1 MTDPE
6 LLPSLPDYDTVIVG
20 AGFSGIGS
28 AIELDRAGLGNYLV
42 LEAGEGPGGTWYWNT
57 YPGIAVDIPSFSYQF
72 SFEQSTKWSR
82 TYAPG
87 HELKAYAE
95 HCVDKYDL
103 RPKIRF
109 NTKVLGADFDDQ
121 TDLWRIRT
129 DPGDVVTARFLVN
142 ASGVLITPKLPDIDG
157 VDSFAGV
164 TMHTARWDH
173 DLDLAGKRVAII
185 GTGASAVQVIP
196 EIAPIVKELTVFQRT
211 PIWCFPKFDVPLPR
225 AARIAMRIPGGRAI
239 QRLVS
244 QAYVELTFPLAA
256 QYFTVNPVAKNMSKV
271 GEAYLRK
278 QVRDPVVR
286 DKLTPRYAVGC
297 KRPGFHNTYLSTF
310 NRDNVRLVTEPIDK
324 ITGSGVATTE
334 GESHDVDVL
343 ILATG
348 FKVMDTDDLPTYPV
362 TGPGG
367 RSWSGYWDDHRLQA
381 YEGVSVP
388 GFPNFFTV
396 FGPYGYVGSSYFAL
410 IEAQTHHIVRCLKR
424 ANRRSARRVEVT
436 QEANDRY
443 FAEMMRKRHRQIFWQ
458 DSCRLANSYYFDK
471 NGDVPLRPA
480 STLEAYWRSR
490 RFPLEDYVFSS

>member
-1 MTDPE
+1 MTV
-6 LLPSLPDYDTVIVG
+6 PDHETVIVG
-20 AGFSGIGS
+20 AGFSGIGT
-28 AIELDRAGLGNYLV
+28 AIQLDRAGMPDYLV
-42 LEAGEGPGGTWYWNT
+42 IEAGEEAGGTWYWNT

-72 SFEQSTKWSR
+72 SFEKSTTWSR

-87 HELKAYAE
+87 HELKAYAV
-95 HCVDKYDL
+95 HCVDKYGL

-109 NTKVLGADFDDQ
+109 STKVRTAEFDDAEGI
-121 TDLWRIRT
+121 WRIALESADT
-129 DPGDVVTARFLVN
+129 TTEVTARFLVN
-142 ASGVLITPKLPDIDG
+142 AGGALTVPNLPDIPG

-173 DLDLAGKRVAII
+173 EQDLTGKRVAII

-196 EIAPIVKELTVFQRT
+196 EIAPIVKQLSVFQRT
-211 PIWCFPKFDVPLPR
+211 PIWCFPKFDVPLSK
-225 AARIAMRIPGGRAI
+225 AARSMMRLPFGQTL

-244 QAYVELTFPLAA
+244 QAYVELTFTLAA
-256 QYFTVNPVAKNMSKV
+256 QYFTVNPMAKRMGAL

-278 QVRDPVVR
+278 QVENPEVR

-310 NRDNVRLVTEPIDK
+310 NRDNVELVTEPIDK
-324 ITGSGVATTE
+324 ITGSGVATDDGALRE
-334 GESHDVDVL
+334 VDVL

-348 FKVMDTDDLPTYPV
+348 FKVLDTENVPTFPV
-362 TGPGG
+362 IGPGG
-367 RSWSGYWDDHRLQA
+367 NSLARFWDENRMQA

-410 IEAQTHHIVRCLKR
+410 IEAQTGHIVRCLE
-424 ANRRSARRVEVT
+424 AARGRGALRVEVRR
-436 QEANDRY
+436 EANDRY

-471 NGDVPLRPA
+471 HGDVPLRPA
-480 STLEAYWRSR
+480 STVEALWRSR
-490 RFPLEDYVFSS
+490 RFPIDDYTFAS

>member
-1 MTDPE
+1 MTD
-6 LLPSLPDYDTVIVG
+6 PDYDTVIVG

-28 AIELDRAGLGNYLV
+28 AIQLDNAGLGNYLV
-42 LEAGEGPGGTWYWNT
+42 VEAGDGPGGTWYWNT

-72 SFEQSTKWSR
+72 SFEQSTNWSR

-95 HCVDKYDL
+95 HCVDKYGL

-109 NTKVLGADFDDQ
+109 NTKVLGADFDDE

-173 DLDLAGKRVAII
+173 HQDLTGKHVAII

-196 EIAPIVKELTVFQRT
+196 EIAPIVKQLTVFQRT
-211 PIWCFPKFDVPLPR
+211 PIWCFPKFDVPLS
-225 AARIAMRIPGGRAI
+225 ARQRFAMRIPGVRAV
-239 QRLVS
+239 QRLLS
-244 QAYVELTFPLAA
+244 QAFVELTFALPA
-256 QYFTVNPVAKNMSKV
+256 QYFTVNPMAKKMSKV
-271 GEAYLRK
+271 GEGYLRK
-278 QVRDPVVR
+278 QVHNPVVR

-310 NRDNVRLVTEPIDK
+310 NRDNVRLVTDPIDK
-324 ITGSGVATTE
+324 ITGSGVATTD

-367 RSWSGYWDDHRLQA
+367 RSWSSYWDEHRLQA

-424 ANRRSARRVEVT
+424 AHRRNARRVEVT

-458 DSCRLANSYYFDK
+458 DSCKLANSYYFDK
-471 NGDVPLRPA
+471 NGDVPLRP
-480 STLEAYWRSR
+480 TTTVEAYWRSR
-490 RFPLEDYVFSS
+490 RFPLDDYAFTS